1 MNMDGEKVVSNSC
14 REILELLLRNIRD
27 KQEKGQIKELT
38 EWSEPD
44 SRTVTT
50 NIGNF
55 SASQIKEPEIQISD
69 LKLGF
74 VTRLLWSNEGIK
86 KETKQRLVQL
96 HDQRKKKEKEVNREE
111 LERVAAASYL

>member
-74 VTRLLWSNEGIK
+74 VTRLLWSNEDIK
-86 KETKQRLVQL
+86 KETK
-96 HDQRKKKEKEVNREE
+96 
-111 LERVAAASYL
+111 